1 MRSSRRAMLSC
12 LLAALPLAASA
23 ECPPDQ
29 SKVEAAQTL
38 KPQAVET
45 ITSDIVLSPDSQSKS
60 VESFSGAITVRRG
73 ARVAGKVETEH
84 GDLILEPGA
93 EVGGRLANEAGAIT
107 LAAAKVRGGIATT
120 QGDIDIGPDSL
131 VQGGI
136 LVRKRGRIGLALGP
150 LQLGVPSGRSTPPR
164 VVIGPGATVEGKLR
178 FKREVQLFVSDRATI
193 GPIEGATP
201 VYFAGA
207 RPD

>member
-1 MRSSRRAMLSC
+1 MRSSRNAIVSC
-12 LLAALPLAASA
+12 LLAALPLAAGADCPA
-23 ECPPDQ
+23 EIA
-29 SKVEAAQTL
+29 AAQTQ

-45 ITSDIVLSPDSQSKS
+45 ITRDIALSPDSETKS
-60 VESFSGAITVRRG
+60 VESFSGAITVHRG

-107 LAAAKVRGGIATT
+107 LTAAKVRGGIATT
-120 QGDIDIGPDSL
+120 QGDIEIGPDSL

-136 LVRKRGRIGLALGP
+136 LVRKRGVIGLALGP

-178 FKREVQLFVSDRATI
+178 FKRKVQLFVSDTATI
-193 GPIEGATP
+193 GTIEGATP
-201 VYFAGA
+201 IYFAGA